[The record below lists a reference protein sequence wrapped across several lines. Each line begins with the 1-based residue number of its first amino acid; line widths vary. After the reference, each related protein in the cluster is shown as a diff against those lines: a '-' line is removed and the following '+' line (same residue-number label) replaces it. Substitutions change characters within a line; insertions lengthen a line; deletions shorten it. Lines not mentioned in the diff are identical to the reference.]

1 MNPSFFFWA
10 IDCNDEM
17 PRCDAET
24 ENPVR
29 RGELGNHN
37 VVASW
42 PRATHGVRLGAD
54 VLFFVTVRGA
64 RQSLAVIRRI
74 RKTFQEPLATHK
86 YSSTTFHWQAIRII
100 LRLLTSLIDFSAIN
114 RESTKHFLKEI
125 LILVD
130 IDLNWVEI
138 MRLRYAC
145 PCFSNVLKLEL
156 YFPTWSLFITT

>member
-1 MNPSFFFWA
+1 
-10 IDCNDEM
+10 M

-86 YSSTTFHWQAIRII
+86 YSSTTFH
-100 LRLLTSLIDFSAIN
+100 
-114 RESTKHFLKEI
+114 
-125 LILVD
+125 
-130 IDLNWVEI
+130 
-138 MRLRYAC
+138 
-145 PCFSNVLKLEL
+145 
-156 YFPTWSLFITT
+156 